1 MSQIREQRCIMATK
15 VFPQK
20 LDLAAVVEHKDCV
33 SDIEE
38 AANPTHLPVRK
49 IGSWRE
55 HSLTQVLH
63 YLDKMTQAEATHHK
77 TIAVNNQVYGRSE
90 SKIYSC
96 KGINQVPRNLPQDC
110 YSRLWWDSLT
120 KFEQETVS
128 KVAPCGI
135 KKIEEELTRNT
146 THPPPPSNARPGP
159 SDPSTAGPREVN
171 AGQPADKGKSRDVGG
186 GSMNV
191 D

>member
-135 KKIEEELTRNT
+135 KNIKNKLHRMQHAHHHIPMQDQVPVILQPQAQET
-146 THPPPPSNARPGP
+146 
-159 SDPSTAGPREVN
+159 STPDN
-171 AGQPADKGKSRDVGG
+171 QPTKENLGMLVGAQ
-186 GSMNV
+186 
-191 D
+191 